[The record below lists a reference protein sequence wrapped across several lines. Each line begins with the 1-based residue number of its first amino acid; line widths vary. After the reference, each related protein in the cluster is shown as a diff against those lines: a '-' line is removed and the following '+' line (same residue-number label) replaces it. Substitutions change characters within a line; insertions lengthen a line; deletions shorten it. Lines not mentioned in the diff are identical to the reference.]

1 MEDKKSAQGALAK
14 MTAEAERIFR
24 NEKELTDLDL
34 DGAGGKTFLR
44 VLLKLIMHDYPPLV
58 SGSLQLLF
66 RHFSQIQETL
76 AAFKQIQLLVSD
88 DDVNNY
94 NKIKTDLDKLRLLVE
109 QSELWI
115 YKKKDTS
122 SGGDEE
128 SHTVSKHQKELSRI
142 KKDTNSNVNDFA
154 VQELDNGPEIDESA
168 ILKYKE
174 LYKIL
179 HNMIDLCVTEVNN
192 IKKPRRNDQRLL
204 RNMGV
209 HNIVLDLTKISY
221 EKQED
226 KRMHI
231 VMKAAHEFLQNFC
244 FANPHNQALLHE
256 KIDFSRFPENE
267 WEAETAT
274 FIYRDNT
281 VLCNEIS
288 ERLIQNFVH
297 ALEHQND
304 GGSKVSYLKFLQ
316 TIAICDGH
324 EIKKCQDII
333 MTEMMNSDIMNFTS
347 DKTHIDDLI
356 LMMQKSHSSLHE
368 DPHSEANNQIN
379 FQINLI
385 QLLSNCTAGK
395 NTFTEIKCHSILTLE
410 DIEKVVLNK
419 NCLIEVKDAYI
430 SFLFHCHIDTENE
443 TKEIFTTPFIWS
455 IFENFIQDMSLVCPS
470 RVERE
475 YADRILE
482 KYVGNT
488 MIDVITGFFS
498 HNQFAQ
504 IPSPNTRAEIFQIL
518 YSKLNQLH
526 RCSWLTEIQKVNINL
541 AIVTMQEK
549 ATFMGIIDIPR
560 LEGTSSMVDNRL
572 MNIRAPI
579 QPTMLQKMSSTTS
592 SFPRNRMLSVAG
604 TIGST
609 SEIVNK
615 FRPTIS
621 KTSTY
626 ETLKQDTRLVN
637 EAFQV

>member
-1 MEDKKSAQGALAK
+1 M
-14 MTAEAERIFR
+14 
-24 NEKELTDLDL
+24 
-34 DGAGGKTFLR
+34 
-44 VLLKLIMHDYPPLV
+44 
-58 SGSLQLLF
+58 
-66 RHFSQIQETL
+66 
-76 AAFKQIQLLVSD
+76 
-88 DDVNNY
+88 
-94 NKIKTDLDKLRLLVE
+94 
-109 QSELWI
+109 
-115 YKKKDTS
+115 
-122 SGGDEE
+122 
-128 SHTVSKHQKELSRI
+128 VSKHQKELSKM

-154 VQELDNGPEIDESA
+154 LHELDYGPEIEESA

-192 IKKPRRNDQRLL
+192 VKKPRRNDQRLL
-204 RNMGV
+204 RNMAV

-244 FANPHNQALLHE
+244 FANPHNQSLLHE
-256 KIDFSRFPENE
+256 KLDFSRFPENE

-297 ALEHQND
+297 ALEHQNE

-316 TIAICDGH
+316 TISICDGH

-333 MTEMMNSDIMNFTS
+333 MTEIMNSDIMNFTS

-356 LMMQKSHSSLHE
+356 HLMEKSQSTTLHDE
-368 DPHSEANNQIN
+368 SNNEINNQIN

-395 NTFTEIKCHSILTLE
+395 NTFTEIKCHSILPLE

-419 NCLIEVKDAYI
+419 NCMIEVKDAYI
-430 SFLFHCHIDTENE
+430 SFLYHCHIDTENE
-443 TKEIFTTPFIWS
+443 TKEIFTTPFIWN
-455 IFENFIQDMSLVCPS
+455 IFENFVQDMSLVCPS

-475 YADRILE
+475 YADRLLE

-488 MIDVITGFFS
+488 IIDVISGFFS
-498 HNQFAQ
+498 HNQFPQ
-504 IPSPNTRAEIFQIL
+504 IPSPNTRADMFQTL

-526 RCSWLTEIQKVNINL
+526 RCNWLTEVQKANINL

-549 ATFMGIIDIPR
+549 ASFMGIVDIPR
-560 LEGTSSMVDNRL
+560 LEGTSISENRVL
-572 MNIRAPI
+572 SVRTPV
-579 QPTMLQKMSSTTS
+579 QPTVLQKIASTAS
-592 SFPRNRMLSVAG
+592 SFPRNRLSSVVG
-604 TIGST
+604 LVGNTN
-609 SEIVNK
+609 ELMHK
-615 FRPTIS
+615 FRSSMPKIS
-621 KTSTY
+621 NF

-637 EAFQV
+637 EAFQVIILKK